1 MKETS
6 RGALKLYTALAVY
19 PIWWLITASAFTW
32 ALLSDSSPIAGL
44 AEYSMIIEFL
54 FALPA
59 VLVLPLMIWW
69 MPTSGKLQMKLYAKG
84 KSSWRRMRLWAK
96 WRNPSFDWSNLCQKQ
111 QELAADL
118 VKIGDGLIL
127 PGDEDWN
134 EPEAGKDDFTA
145 VSIR

>member
-1 MKETS
+1 M
-6 RGALKLYTALAVY
+6 ALRPFTRTAQVM
-19 PIWWLITASAFTW
+19 ASA
-32 ALLSDSSPIAGL
+32 AAVLASYIDILSDSSPIAGL

-69 MPTSGKLQMKLYAKG
+69 MPTAGKLQMKLYTKG

-96 WRNPSFDWSNLCQKQ
+96 WRNPSFDWGKLCKKQ

-127 PGDEDWN
+127 PGDEDWK

-145 VSIR
+145 VSLR